1 MRSTL
6 QFASLAGLVAAG
18 TVSAGV
24 VSVPFEKRFLDSNPL
39 PSLLRRD
46 GTVAL
51 DALNN
56 ITGGGYYAEFS
67 VGTPPQ
73 KLSFMLDTGSSDTW
87 VNSVD
92 ADLCTD
98 SIIQERVGE
107 FCSKQCKSAISSCLK
122 LNQLANIIRIVV
134 DQTKSKSFNSTRQVF
149 NITYLD
155 GRNIRGRYFQDTI
168 TINDATIKN
177 QKMGLALESVRGTGL
192 MGLGF
197 RSNEAAAIK
206 YPTVIENMV
215 SQKIIAMPAFS
226 LYLNDLQ
233 TSQGSILFG
242 GVDTDKFHGGLATL
256 PFQSLPASVS
266 RTSDI
271 VMYAVQL
278 NGFKVSGLDTPAVNA
293 TAILDSGSTISLL
306 PGDVVQAVWKEFG
319 VMNVQG
325 IPNPFVDCAKAN
337 LKDTS
342 LSFQFT
348 NKTINVP
355 IDEMV
360 INNLASVQD
369 QIFSD
374 PTLKQVFKGWS
385 GVCTFGM
392 ASTSDF
398 GISSDQFVLL
408 GDTFLRSAY
417 VVYDLQNQQVGIAQ
431 ATLNSTSSSILE
443 FKAGSKSIPGPASTG
458 SDDSSSD
465 GGDSSSKGKTP
476 SILDNPD

>member
-6 QFASLAGLVAAG
+6 QYASLAALVAAG
-18 TVSAGV
+18 TASAGV

-98 SIIQERVGE
+98 SIIQEEIGE
-107 FCSKQCKSAISSCLK
+107 FCSKQF
-122 LNQLANIIRIVV
+122 

-155 GRNIRGRYFQDTI
+155 GRNIRGRYFKDTV
-168 TINDATIKN
+168 TINNAEIKN
-177 QKMGLALESVRGTGL
+177 QQMGLALESVRGTGL

-197 RSNEAAAIK
+197 RSNEAAAVK

-278 NGFKVSGLDTPAVNA
+278 NGLKVSGVDTPSVNA
-293 TAILDSGSTISLL
+293 TAVLDSGSTISLL

-325 IPNPFVDCAKAN
+325 VPNPFVDCAKAN

-348 NKTINVP
+348 NKTIRVP

-392 ASTSDF
+392 ASTADF

-431 ATLNSTSSSILE
+431 ATLNSTSSSIIE
-443 FKAGSKSIPGPASTG
+443 FQAGSKSIPGPVSTG

-465 GGDSSSKGKTP
+465 DGDSSNK
-476 SILDNPD
+476 DNAGVALHPAFSAAIAGTLSVTLSMIMTAL

>member
-107 FCSKQCKSAISSCLK
+107 FCSKQF
-122 LNQLANIIRIVV
+122 

-256 PFQSLPASVS
+256 PFQPLPASVS

-465 GGDSSSKGKTP
+465 GGDSSSK
-476 SILDNPD
+476 DNAGIALHPAFSAAIAGTLFVTLSMIML

>member
-6 QFASLAGLVAAG
+6 QYASLAGLVAAG

-98 SIIQERVGE
+98 SIIQEQVGE
-107 FCSKQCKSAISSCLK
+107 SCSKQF
-122 LNQLANIIRIVV
+122 
-134 DQTKSKSFNSTRQVF
+134 DQTKSKSFNSTREVF

-155 GRNIRGRYFQDTI
+155 GRNIRGRYFQDTV

-278 NGFKVSGLDTPAVNA
+278 NGLKVSGLDTPAVDA

-325 IPNPFVDCAKAN
+325 VPNPFVDCAKAN

-342 LSFQFT
+342 FSFQFT
-348 NKTINVP
+348 NKTIKVP

-443 FKAGSKSIPGPASTG
+443 FKAGSKSIPGPVSTG

-465 GGDSSSKGKTP
+465 DGDSSSKGKTLG
-476 SILDNPD
+476 ILDSSD